1 MAKDPVCGMYVEE
14 SEEALKATIRGREY
28 FFCSESCLKT
38 FVAPEAEF
46 QKLKHLTLLSFSL
59 GIPALMLTWL
69 PILPT
74 ALNDYVL
81 FALTTPVQFI
91 AGMRFYKGMLHALR
105 AGAANM
111 DTLIAVGTS
120 AAWGYST
127 LVAFFPHSFPHG
139 TYFEVSALIIAFILL
154 GRVLEHRVRLRASD
168 AVRKLLEL
176 RPSMARVLRNGS
188 EVLVPVE
195 DVQVGDVMV
204 VRPGEKIPTD
214 GVILE
219 GHASIDERMI
229 TGESTPVDKT
239 VGEEVIGGT
248 INKTGFVKVKATR
261 IGSDTVL
268 AKIIELVERAQAGR
282 APVERLADKVSSYF
296 VPAVVAVALL
306 SLVAW
311 TLVKGTA
318 FPTGF
323 VAFVAV
329 LIVACPCAL
338 GLATPAALVVGVG
351 RGAEN
356 GVLVKGGEY
365 VEKASKVDTVVFDKT
380 GTLTVGEPATTD
392 IIPVKEVGELDV
404 LRFAAAAEKGSE
416 HPLGKAVVEHAL
428 KKGLEIPEPKEFTYL
443 PGIGV
448 KAVVEQH
455 TIAVGKIKMLEL
467 AAAKTDR
474 VEKVVEDLQNQGKT
488 AIVVVVDG
496 EAVGVLGLA
505 DTLKPNAEETIK
517 KLKTMGLKIMMLTGD
532 NERTAR
538 TIAKQAGIDEVV
550 AEVLPAQKAEAIKK
564 LMEQGRRV
572 AMVGDGVNDAPALA
586 TADIGIALGSGTD
599 VAVESAGIVLL
610 SDDLRKVAT
619 AISLSRH
626 TMRKIKQNLFWAFI
640 YNTVLI
646 PVAAIGILNP
656 ILAAAAMALSS
667 VSVLTNSLS
676 LKTIKLWPQ
685 NT

>member
-14 SEEALKATIRGREY
+14 SEEALKATVRGREY
-28 FFCSESCLKT
+28 FFCSESCLT
-38 FVAPEAEF
+38 SFVAPEAEF
-46 QKLKHLTLLSFSL
+46 QRLKHLTLLSFSL
-59 GIPALMLTWL
+59 GIPALILMWL

-74 ALNDYVL
+74 TLNDYVL

-91 AGMRFYKGMLHALR
+91 AGMRFYKGMAHALK
-105 AGAANM
+105 AGTANM
-111 DTLIAVGTS
+111 DTLIAIGTS

-127 LVAFFPHSFPHG
+127 LVTFFPHSFPHG

-195 DVQVGDVMV
+195 DVRVDDIMV

-219 GHASIDERMI
+219 GHAAIDERMI

-248 INKTGFVKVKATR
+248 INKTGFIKVKATR
-261 IGSDTVL
+261 TGSDTVL
-268 AKIIELVERAQAGR
+268 AQIIDLVEKAQAGR
-282 APVERLADKVSSYF
+282 APVERLADKISSYF

-306 SLVAW
+306 SLAAW
-311 TLVKGTA
+311 TLAKGTA

-356 GVLVKGGEY
+356 GVLIKGGEY
-365 VEKASKVDTVVFDKT
+365 VEKASGVDTVVFDKT
-380 GTLTVGEPATTD
+380 GTLTLGEPTTTD
-392 IIPVKEVGELDV
+392 IIPLKEVGEMDV

-416 HPLGKAVVEHAL
+416 HPLGRAVVEHAL
-428 KKGLEIPEPKEFTYL
+428 KKGLEIPEPKEFSYL
-443 PGIGV
+443 PGMGV
-448 KAVVEQH
+448 KAVVGQH

-467 AAAKTDR
+467 AAAKTAP
-474 VEKVVEDLQNQGKT
+474 VEKVVEGLQSQGKT
-488 AIVVVVDG
+488 AIVVIVDG

-505 DTLKPNAEETIK
+505 DTLKPNAEEVIK
-517 KLKTMGLKIMMLTGD
+517 KLKTMGLRIMMLTGD

-538 TIAKQAGIDEVV
+538 TIAKQAGIDDVV

-676 LKTIKLWPQ
+676 LKTIKL
-685 NT
+685 